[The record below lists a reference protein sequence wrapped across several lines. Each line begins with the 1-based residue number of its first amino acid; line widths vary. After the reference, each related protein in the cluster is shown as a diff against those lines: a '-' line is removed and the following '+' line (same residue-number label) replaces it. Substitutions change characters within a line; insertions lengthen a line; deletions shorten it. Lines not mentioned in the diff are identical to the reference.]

1 MDRTP
6 QQVRRVFEKPNSA
19 SSSVSGVQ
27 PHTFHSL
34 EEPSRLPPWR
44 ASAVCGH
51 FWDRSS
57 EWDSEGPLRRGLTHQ
72 ITFLCE
78 GSRARTRLLPSPAIP
93 HRNEKRS
100 ILAALP
106 SVLRDPCAWIWGPV
120 GRADRAERLV
130 GSGTWHLLPKQ
141 TKATGNVRE
150 QGRTRHQSPRLTSA
164 GSLSS
169 QLAEVVV
176 QSSTD
181 VCGVGGWGTLPRPLS
196 KASRRSYT
204 MWCTECSAA

>member
-1 MDRTP
+1 MSLRNRIRHLPRFLVYNPTP
-6 QQVRRVFEKPNSA
+6 STRWKSHPASHLGGLLQSA
-19 SSSVSGVQ
+19 GTSGIEAASGI
-27 PHTFHSL
+27 P
-34 EEPSRLPPWR
+34 R
-44 ASAVCGH
+44 ARYV
-51 FWDRSS
+51 
-57 EWDSEGPLRRGLTHQ
+57 
-72 ITFLCE
+72 E
-78 GSRARTRLLPSPAIP
+78 GSLIRSRSCAKALGPEPVCSHHLPSLTGMKKDPFLQRFPLSCVAG
-93 HRNEKRS
+93 RG
-100 ILAALP
+100 A
-106 SVLRDPCAWIWGPV
+106 RDPCAWIWGPV

-204 MWCTECSAA
+204 MWCTECSAV

>member
-1 MDRTP
+1 MSLRNRIRHLPRFLVYNPTP
-6 QQVRRVFEKPNSA
+6 STRWKSHPA
-19 SSSVSGVQ
+19 
-27 PHTFHSL
+27 
-34 EEPSRLPPWR
+34 SRLGGLLQSAGTSGIEAAGGIPR
-44 ASAVCGH
+44 ARYV
-51 FWDRSS
+51 
-57 EWDSEGPLRRGLTHQ
+57 E
-72 ITFLCE
+72 ITFLSE

-93 HRNEKRS
+93 HRNEERS

-196 KASRRSYT
+196 KASRQSYT
-204 MWCTECSAA
+204 MWCTECSAV